1 MSAEGVAMKAIM
13 RCCALLAVL
22 GTTSASAID
31 TGSVVDDFRLIDEQ
45 GHSHQLYY
53 LSDKK
58 AVVIMTQG
66 NGCQIVRST
75 VPTLKALRDKY
86 QSQGVEFLML
96 NSNLQDT
103 REAIAK
109 ESAEFDYQ
117 IPIMTDD
124 TQLIGESLGETRTA
138 EVYVINPKS
147 WKLMYHGP
155 VDDRLS
161 YGTQRPQASNHYLD
175 DALTAVLSDGA
186 VKVASSQSA
195 GCLVEMPEANAG
207 AAHAKISYSKTIA
220 PLLEKRCV
228 SCHREGG
235 GAPFAMNSYQTVK
248 GFGPMMREVIRVKRM
263 PPWPADPHYGSF
275 KGARSM
281 TVAETQTLVHW
292 IEAGAPRGSGPDPL
306 LNVKPDLAQW
316 KQGPPDL
323 IIDVPP
329 FDIPASGTID
339 YQYPRLKNPLGH
351 DAWIAAI
358 ELHPGNKQTVHHI
371 LTFLDDRAANPSPN
385 GSRQG
390 NIQVGGYAPGMS
402 PVVFIEGT
410 GMYLPKEAEF
420 VFQMHYTANGQAMTD
435 HSQVGLYLLKEPPQY
450 AIHTGM
456 MANYRFTILPG
467 EPAHTEV
474 TQKIWDRDA
483 IVYGLMPHAHMR
495 GKAAK
500 MTAYFP
506 DGREQVLLNV
516 PKYDFNWQTDYPF
529 TEPLAVPKGTKFV
542 WEMTWDNSAQNPGN
556 PDPTKAVHWGD
567 QTWDEMGIGF
577 LNFRYADETA
587 ATFLA
592 DRDAKVKA
600 LRAAGPPAADQIAHG
615 GSNSAVSAR

>member
-1 MSAEGVAMKAIM
+1 MKTAL
-13 RCCALLAVL
+13 RCLAVL
-22 GTTSASAID
+22 
-31 TGSVVDDFRLIDEQ
+31 SVVSALSAFALEPGAVVEDFRLLDEQ

-86 QSQGVEFLML
+86 QSLGIEFLMM

-103 REAIAK
+103 RETIAK
-109 ESAEFDYQ
+109 ESADFDYR

-124 TQLIGESLGETRTA
+124 TQLIGESLGVTRTA
-138 EVYVINPKS
+138 EVYVIDPKN

-161 YGTQRPQASNHYLD
+161 YGTQRPEAAHHYLD
-175 DALTAVLSDGA
+175 DALTAMLNHQPVR
-186 VKVASSQSA
+186 VASAQSA
-195 GCLVEMPEANAG
+195 GCLVEMPEAHAT

-220 PLLEKRCV
+220 PLLEQKCV

-235 GAPFAMNSYQTVK
+235 GAPFAMSSYQIVR
-248 GFGPMMREVIRVKRM
+248 GFSPMMREVIRVKRM
-263 PPWPADPHYGSF
+263 PPWHADPHYGTF
-275 KGARSM
+275 QGDRSL
-281 TVAETQTLVHW
+281 TVAQAQTLVHW
-292 IEAGAPRGSGPDPL
+292 VEAGAPRGSGPDPL
-306 LNVKPDLAQW
+306 LQVNPDLAQW
-316 KQGPPDL
+316 KHGPPDL
-323 IIDVPP
+323 ILDVPE

-371 LTFLDDRAANPSPN
+371 LTFLDDRAVNRSPA

-402 PVVFIEGT
+402 PVVFQPGT
-410 GMYLPKEAEF
+410 GMYLPKDADF

-435 HSQVGLYLLKEPPQY
+435 HSQVGLYFLKEPPKY

-456 MANYRFTILPG
+456 VAKYRFTIAPG
-467 EPAHTEV
+467 EPSHTEV
-474 TQKIWDRDA
+474 SEKVWDRDA
-483 IVYGLMPHAHMR
+483 IVYAIMPHAHVR

-516 PKYDFNWQTDYPF
+516 PRYDFSWQTDYVF
-529 TEPLAVPKGTKFV
+529 TQPLIVPKGTKFV
-542 WEMTWDNSAQNPGN
+542 FEMTWDNSAQNPGN

-577 LNFRYADETA
+577 VNFRYADETLA
-587 ATFLA
+587 SFLA
-592 DRDAKVKA
+592 DREAKEKA
-600 LRAAGPPAADQIAHG
+600 IQAASKAPDKIAEAG
-615 GSNSAVSAR
+615 ATGSSASTQ

>member
-1 MSAEGVAMKAIM
+1 MKSIQS
-13 RCCALLAVL
+13 CAAVL
-22 GTTSASAID
+22 SLLGATSAFAID
-31 TGSVVDDFRLIDEQ
+31 TGSVVEDFRLIDEQ

-53 LSDKK
+53 MSDKK

-66 NGCQIVRST
+66 NGCQIVRNT

-86 QSQGVEFLML
+86 QAQGVEFLML
-96 NSNLQDT
+96 NSNLQDS
-103 REAIAK
+103 REAIAR
-109 ESAEFDYQ
+109 ESSEFDYQ

-138 EVYVINPKS
+138 EVYVINPKN

-161 YGTQRPQASNHYLD
+161 YGMQKAAASNNYLD
-175 DALTAVLSDGA
+175 DALTSVLNDQP
-186 VKVASSQSA
+186 VKVATTQSA
-195 GCLVEMPEANAG
+195 GCLVEMPQANAT
-207 AAHAKISYSKTIA
+207 AAHARISYSKTIA
-220 PLLEKRCV
+220 PLLEQKCS

-235 GAPFAMNSYQTVK
+235 GAPFAMSSYQIVR
-248 GFGPMMREVIRVKRM
+248 GFSPMMREVIRVKRM
-263 PPWPADPHYGSF
+263 PPWHADPHYGSF
-275 KGARSM
+275 QGERSL

-306 LNVKPDLAQW
+306 LKIKPDVAQWKHGKPDLV
-316 KQGPPDL
+316 L
-323 IIDVPP
+323 DVPA
-329 FDIPASGTID
+329 FDIPASGTVD
-339 YQYPRLKNPLGH
+339 YQYPRIKNPLGH
-351 DAWIAAI
+351 DAWISAI

-371 LTFLDDRAANPSPN
+371 LAFLDDRAANPSPT

-390 NIQVGGYAPGMS
+390 NIQLGGYAPGMS
-402 PVVFIEGT
+402 PVVFVPGT
-410 GMYLPKEAEF
+410 GMYLPKDADF
-420 VFQMHYTANGQAMTD
+420 VIQMHYTANGQAMTD
-435 HSQVGLYLLKEPPQY
+435 HSKVALYFLNEPPKY
-450 AIHTGM
+450 AIQTGM
-456 MANYRFTILPG
+456 MANYRFALLPG
-467 EPAHTEV
+467 EPAHTEI

-483 IVYGLMPHAHMR
+483 IVYGVMPHAHMR

-516 PKYDFNWQTDYPF
+516 PKYDFNWQTDYTF
-529 TEPLAVPKGTKFV
+529 KQPLSVPKGTKFV

-556 PDPTKAVHWGD
+556 PDPTKTVHWGD

-587 ATFLA
+587 ASFLDA
-592 DRDAKVKA
+592 RDAKVKA
-600 LRAAGPPAADQIAHG
+600 LNASASVPDKIA
-615 GSNSAVSAR
+615 SAQ